1 MQNYQLDFLT
11 PGILPSLASSRKQ
24 IRHRSK
30 SRIYPRLRPQRKQ
43 RFVFRVLNF
52 GTFRERAMTDV
63 FAIIIVR
70 PARYISLISR
80 FFLLNRPTA
89 QKEKNGSKDITA
101 PKSLLHI
108 LSDHRILS
116 TKWSFQKDGR
126 CDVRRPY
133 CFPHCGC
140 WKSSPCVTPFL
151 AFKICP
157 IPRTTFKV
165 ANLHLQQLDNKC
177 ATRSMCTDTF
187 GFGEYICSR

>member
-80 FFLLNRPTA
+80 FFSSKPAYGTEGEKRIKRHYRP
-89 QKEKNGSKDITA
+89 QELA
-101 PKSLLHI
+101 PYTI
-108 LSDHRILS
+108 RPSDFVNKMVIP
-116 TKWSFQKDGR
+116 KKMAGAM
-126 CDVRRPY
+126 CAGPIA
-133 CFPHCGC
+133 
-140 WKSSPCVTPFL
+140 SPI
-151 AFKICP
+151 A
-157 IPRTTFKV
+157 V
-165 ANLHLQQLDNKC
+165 AGKALPV
-177 ATRSMCTDTF
+177 
-187 GFGEYICSR
+187 